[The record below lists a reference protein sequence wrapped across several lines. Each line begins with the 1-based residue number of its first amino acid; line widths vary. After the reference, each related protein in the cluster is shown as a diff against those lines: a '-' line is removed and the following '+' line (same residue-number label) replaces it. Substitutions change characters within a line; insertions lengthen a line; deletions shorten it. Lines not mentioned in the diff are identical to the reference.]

1 MPDYRLVIIGAGLSG
16 LAAGIRAA
24 RFGKKTLI
32 VEQHRRAGG
41 LNSWYTRHGRLL
53 ETGLHAMTNFAPPE
67 HKKAPLNL
75 LFRQLKLSRRD
86 FPTREQ
92 IGSEIAFPFFFGP
105 GISEQHV
112 HNVVID
118 FSVFADMDDRDPD
131 TFFKD
136 RTGIADNTARDTSPD
151 I

>member
-1 MPDYRLVIIGAGLSG
+1 MRTGGIHRHFFAGDRDPDIDVDWFRHLVPAAVHIIRK
-16 LAAGIRAA
+16 GIFSVRDLRDRTAHHPFRIILHLFHA
-24 RFGKKTLI
+24 VR
-32 VEQHRRAGG
+32 QHVPVLGIGG
-41 LNSWYTRHGRLL
+41 LY
-53 ETGLHAMTNFAPPE
+53 
-67 HKKAPLNL
+67 
-75 LFRQLKLSRRD
+75 LFDADQVRGDL
-86 FPTREQ
+86 
-92 IGSEIAFPFFFGP
+92 GSEIAFPFFFGP